1 MKQNSQNFSQEDIQR
16 LANDP
21 AAKQLIK
28 LLHQNPESLSDAIG
42 QVKTGNY
49 QGAIDSLANILAGE
63 DVKGLLSQLGG
74 SVNG

>member
-28 LLHQNPESLSDAIG
+28 LLHQNPEKLHA
-42 QVKTGNY
+42 Q
-49 QGAIDSLANILAGE
+49 
-63 DVKGLLSQLGG
+63 LLSSSVLLLYGPVHMPCRIPLGG
-74 SVNG
+74 GVTLIVEFFTFAKA